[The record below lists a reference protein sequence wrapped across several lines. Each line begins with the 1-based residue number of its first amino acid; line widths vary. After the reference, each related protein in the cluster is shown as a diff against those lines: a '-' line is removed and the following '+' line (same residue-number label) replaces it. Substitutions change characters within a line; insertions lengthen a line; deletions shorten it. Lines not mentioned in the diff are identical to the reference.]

1 MGGSQKAIWKRVKHR
16 RKRQNGKC
24 LKKRECTFG
33 CCLIFP
39 SKSEYTIQGK
49 VEKSVTIFLA
59 ITEDKNTVIQQEE
72 IEDFIWLRY
81 DRALKMLNY
90 ENDKMILTKA
100 NRFLMETAMPKI

>member
-1 MGGSQKAIWKRVKHR
+1 M
-16 RKRQNGKC
+16 
-24 LKKRECTFG
+24 
-33 CCLIFP
+33 
-39 SKSEYTIQGK
+39 
-49 VEKSVTIFLA
+49 
-59 ITEDKNTVIQQEE
+59 IQQEE